1 MKNVEKKGLNYSIFR
16 KSKKRSYT
24 IYVDTLIKYS
34 DNLKKK
40 TINKIK
46 ENIKNGLKEMKYRNI

>member
-16 KSKKRSYT
+16 KSKKKAIPY
-24 IYVDTLIKYS
+24 YVDTLIKYS